1 MKSVL
6 TALVLLFTLCS
17 CVQPTT
23 RRPPIPAVNS
33 YDMKK
38 IRREITKYAQNEWSA
53 RNERI
58 YNLHFD
64 IIKSTGQELCD
75 RKLVPDLGI
84 YFMKIGKFKSRKWFN
99 PNYKIE
105 KTEHEDVEK
114 VFKKRA
120 NDMWVQFVYK
130 NSNAAKAG
138 VKKGDKLVSLY
149 NVNTPT
155 GETAFAQLNNIIQR
169 SSKDGLPV
177 EIEVERDGKLLSF
190 SFEPDMVCPYP
201 LYVDNASRQ
210 INAFANGNEI
220 YLTSELIDY
229 MQDDTVLAA
238 VIAHE
243 LAHNTLGHSDAKEK
257 NIGIGMLAGAVVDI
271 LTRGNGVATASAASA
286 GALAYSKE
294 FEMEADYMSVYYMAR
309 AGYDYKKMKDVQ
321 KALAA
326 RSYWSIYQDGET
338 HPTPSAR
345 YALMIETANEIDLK
359 KAFGEEIMPE
369 FKIGNK
375 WLKKKK

>member
-1 MKSVL
+1 MKNIFTSLVL
-6 TALVLLFTLCS
+6 ALVLCS

-23 RRPPIPAVNS
+23 RRPPIPTVAS
-33 YDMKK
+33 YDMRQ
-38 IRREITKYAQNEWSA
+38 IRREITKASQKEWAERS
-53 RNERI
+53 ERI

-75 RKLVPDLGI
+75 RKLVPDLGM
-84 YFMKIGKFKSRKWFN
+84 YFMKIGKFQSNKWFN
-99 PNYKIE
+99 PNYELE
-105 KTEHEDVEK
+105 KKEYNDVRRAY
-114 VFKKRA
+114 KKRA
-120 NDMWVQFVYK
+120 NDMWVLFVYK

-138 VKKGDKLVSLY
+138 IQKGDKLVSLF

-155 GETAFAQLNNIIQR
+155 GDEAFQKLNDLITR

-177 EIEVERDGKLLSF
+177 EIEVERDGKLLNF
-190 SFEPDMVCPYP
+190 SYEPDMVCPYP
-201 LYVDNASRQ
+201 LFVDNSSHQ

-220 YLTSELIDY
+220 YLTTEIIDY
-229 MQDDTVLAA
+229 IRDDTILAG

-243 LAHNTLGHSDAKEK
+243 LAHNTLGHSNAKET
-257 NIGIGMLAGAVVDI
+257 NIGVGMLAGAVVDVV
-271 LTRGNGVATASAASA
+271 TRGNGYSTMAGASA
-286 GALAYSKE
+286 GSLAYSKE
-294 FEMEADYMSVYYMAR
+294 FEMEADYVSVYYMAR
-309 AGYDYKKMKDVQ
+309 AGYDYKKAKDVQ

-326 RSYWSIYQDGET
+326 RNYWSNYQDGET

-345 YALMIETANEIDLK
+345 YALLIETAKEIDLK
-359 KAFGEEIMPE
+359 KAFGEEVTPE